1 MQSRVMWYNTLAQ
14 MAFYLNAT
22 SASLSS
28 PTARTSGERAATRRR
43 NTPQTNCVEHLPADL
58 PPHQSPF
65 NHNHF
70 CCCCCSNPDPA
81 DVQQYTCSGKRRRH
95 LQERGAADPSGSA
108 TSSQAVVFATANR
121 LSVCDRTVILHFLGN
136 GWLPAP
142 VHNTDR
148 AVVQRLQGVRW
159 GRACAGAGLGLGQTH
174 MCTLKH
180 NPSPPF
186 ASMPSY
192 MLAGGGRRQ

>member
-1 MQSRVMWYNTLAQ
+1 
-14 MAFYLNAT
+14 
-22 SASLSS
+22 
-28 PTARTSGERAATRRR
+28 
-43 NTPQTNCVEHLPADL
+43 
-58 PPHQSPF
+58 
-65 NHNHF
+65 
-70 CCCCCSNPDPA
+70 
-81 DVQQYTCSGKRRRH
+81 
-95 LQERGAADPSGSA
+95 
-108 TSSQAVVFATANR
+108 
-121 LSVCDRTVILHFLGN
+121 
-136 GWLPAP
+136 

-192 MLAGGGRRQ
+192 MLAGEDAVNEVEAVFAQSSHDSKLSLQQLHQLASIARQHLPGANLEDGIGLAHQKRDAIFRLPAIW